1 MIFINLSWEGLHGSL
16 GYQTSHPQSDAHK
29 HASLP
34 GDFSKLARPHGVSWL
49 PPVLHLPTH
58 DLPSCVPFGPSPPLT
73 PSMPEHSPALAGG
86 RGSGGIRPPC
96 GCHSWSPAPRKP
108 TRGAYLPGARLEPGA
123 PQSGALLPAPGSRAT
138 ASPCSPSA
146 SGGDAGEAAAVG
158 ERVAAARGGGARA
171 RQRPEHVPRSRSRSW
186 KRRAGTDSSSCSAPA
201 GSSGQGLGRRTRA
214 PTDSWCSG
222 RRGS

>member
-1 MIFINLSWEGLHGSL
+1 MAFPGSL
-16 GYQTSHPQSDAHK
+16 QFSTCPLTTCPP
-29 HASLP
+29 ASL
-34 GDFSKLARPHGVSWL
+34 LAQAPHS
-49 PPVLHLPTH
+49 LHPCLSTLQPWQ
-58 DLPSCVPFGPSPPLT
+58 
-73 PSMPEHSPALAGG
+73 GG

-222 RRGS
+222 RRGSLGFAGYRGCQEGIAWSSLCSSLASLLDAIQ